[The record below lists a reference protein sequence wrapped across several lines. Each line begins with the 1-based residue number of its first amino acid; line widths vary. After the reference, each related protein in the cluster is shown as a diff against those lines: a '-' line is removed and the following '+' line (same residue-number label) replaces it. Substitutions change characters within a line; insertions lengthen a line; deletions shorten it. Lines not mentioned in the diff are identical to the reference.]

1 MTFSPEVWDGVLHSL
16 SGELPASTVDAWL
29 RPLVAVSSAGGNPEQ
44 PELQLL
50 CPTTFHRDRVRDHF
64 LSRIVECV
72 SAAVG
77 QRVPVRLELAESRPA
92 SLLRVNGHQK
102 ATRKSE
108 LPVAIQPTAASTPPP
123 TAATTAKRPRLTAP
137 QQSFDTFVTGP
148 CNALAREASLA
159 IAREQQLSLNQ
170 LYLSSATGLGKT
182 HLARS
187 VVTETRRLGTGNVLY
202 SSAESFTSEFMNA
215 IRTKQMPAF
224 KRRFRRSCRVL
235 VVEDVDFFD
244 GKAQT
249 QLEFFHTVKH
259 VLDAGGRVLLTG
271 NRLPRTLSGLDE
283 QLRNQ
288 LASGFVAEIEPP
300 NAQVRR
306 DILRAKAAGGG
317 VRLPPDCLNL
327 LVDEVRG
334 SVRDL
339 EGVLIQLVTTASLM
353 KRPIDR
359 DLTREAV
366 EKKCGKLTRSFCK
379 PDPGTVIRVV
389 ASFFKAT
396 PEALASRSRRRDV
409 LVPRQLA
416 MYLCRRYTDASM
428 SEIGHCLGRDHPAVK
443 NAVARV
449 EREILERA
457 PLRYQVEALIE
468 RLEQLSREPGS
479 ASDDPGA
486 Q

>member
-1 MTFSPEVWDGVLHSL
+1 MTFSPKVWDGVLHRL
-16 SGELPASTVDAWL
+16 SGELPASSVDAWL
-29 RPLVAVSSAGGNPEQ
+29 RPLVAVSPAAADPEQ

-64 LSRIVECV
+64 LPRIVECV

-77 QRVPVRLELAESRPA
+77 QRVPVKLELAEPRRA
-92 SLLRVNGHQK
+92 SLLRVNGHKK
-102 ATRKSE
+102 ATAESE
-108 LPVAIQPTAASTPPP
+108 LPVAIQSARVSAPPP
-123 TAATTAKRPRLTAP
+123 TAAPMARRSRPRML
-137 QQSFDTFVTGP
+137 QQSFDTFVTGA

-159 IAREQQLSLNQ
+159 MAREQQLNLNQ

-187 VVTETRRLGTGNVLY
+187 VVTESRRLGTNEVLY
-202 SSAESFTSEFMNA
+202 SSAEAFTSEFMNA
-215 IRTKQMPAF
+215 IRAKQMPAF
-224 KRRFRRSCRVL
+224 KRRFRRSCKVL

-249 QLEFFHTVKH
+249 QLELFHTVKH

-271 NRLPRTLSGLDE
+271 NRLPRALSGLDE
-283 QLRNQ
+283 HLRNQ

-317 VRLPPDCLNL
+317 VRLPPECLDL

-353 KRPIDR
+353 KRSIDR
-359 DLTREAV
+359 DLARETV
-366 EKKCGKLTRSFCK
+366 EKKCGKLSRGVCK

-389 ASFFKAT
+389 ACFFKTT

-416 MYLCRRYTDASM
+416 MYLCRSYTDASM
-428 SEIGHCLGRDHPAVK
+428 
-443 NAVARV
+443 
-449 EREILERA
+449 
-457 PLRYQVEALIE
+457 
-468 RLEQLSREPGS
+468 
-479 ASDDPGA
+479 
-486 Q
+486 